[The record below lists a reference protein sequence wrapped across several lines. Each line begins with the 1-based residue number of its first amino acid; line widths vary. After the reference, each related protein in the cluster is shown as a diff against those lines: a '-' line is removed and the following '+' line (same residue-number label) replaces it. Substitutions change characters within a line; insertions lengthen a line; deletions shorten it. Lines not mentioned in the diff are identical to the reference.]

1 MSYQA
6 MKRHKCV
13 LLTQRSPSEKPT
25 YYIISIILHSGKGK
39 ITEISKDQWLL
50 WVQGGEWMNEHT
62 KEPQGAENPL
72 YDNIMMPV
80 IKHLLK
86 PIDCA
91 KPRGDHRL
99 WVIMIC

>member
-1 MSYQA
+1 
-6 MKRHKCV
+6 
-13 LLTQRSPSEKPT
+13 
-25 YYIISIILHSGKGK
+25 
-39 ITEISKDQWLL
+39 
-50 WVQGGEWMNEHT
+50 MNEHT
-62 KEPQGAENPL
+62 KEFQGAENPL

-91 KPRGDHRL
+91 KPRGNHRL